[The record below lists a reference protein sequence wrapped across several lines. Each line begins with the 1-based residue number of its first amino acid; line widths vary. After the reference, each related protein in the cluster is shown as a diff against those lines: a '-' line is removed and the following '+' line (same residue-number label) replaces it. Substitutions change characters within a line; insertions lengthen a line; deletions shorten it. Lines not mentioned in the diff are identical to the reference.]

1 MRLDEALREAGDA
14 GLRVRIADLGAS
26 PILAEYDPA
35 LGSIAINARAVTALR
50 RERGEEFARRFVTF
64 AIRHEL
70 HHHRTGSRDERE
82 AHASARRDCGDDAHS
97 FEAAV
102 RALALR

>member
-1 MRLDEALREAGDA
+1 MI
-14 GLRVRIADLGAS
+14 RVRIADLGAT

-35 LGSIAINARAVTALR
+35 LQSIAINARIVSALR
-50 RERGEEFARRFVTF
+50 RERGAAFALRFVTF

-70 HHHRTGSRDERE
+70 HHHRTGSRDEGA
-82 AHASARRDCGDDAHS
+82 AHASARRYCGDDAGL

-102 RALALR
+102 RALAPR